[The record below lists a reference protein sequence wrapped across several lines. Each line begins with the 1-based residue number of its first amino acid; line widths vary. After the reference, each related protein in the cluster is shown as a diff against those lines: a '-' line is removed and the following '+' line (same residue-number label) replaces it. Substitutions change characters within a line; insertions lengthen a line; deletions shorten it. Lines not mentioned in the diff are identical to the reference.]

1 MTTSPTTTQTRVMP
15 LAALLLLSL
24 ATVLA
29 IAWFFAA
36 LGYWEDDA
44 YIHLEFA
51 RSLATGHGF
60 QFNGHLVYGDTSPL
74 WVWLL
79 VFAHTGFANTPAAWL
94 ASGKLLT
101 VLAAVISLTGV
112 FFFAHSLVT
121 AGIRHALPPAKANLF
136 AAWMVLIFV
145 LSPYFGYWAFS
156 GMEALAACG
165 LAAWTCV
172 LLTHH
177 RHSWRRILVAAL
189 LGGLAPL
196 LRPEM
201 AFFTLLLV
209 FILSA
214 RIRHLRAS
222 LTLRIDLL
230 VASLVLLAAPAIAWA
245 VYAQHIFGSALPN
258 TNAAK
263 RAAPNHSVLLRL
275 LHLYGFGYLVTLLAC
290 LLFAGWLLW
299 HLAKDRSALS
309 PNHLLYRLPRT
320 GWLVLLWTLLNCGF
334 YLGNH
339 TFVQTRYIFPSAQLL
354 TIAVLALAAVRWPGT
369 YRCLLVATLL
379 FETLSSAL
387 STLPMVRNK
396 IIVDATYA
404 QLAGTLRNLPPD
416 APVALYAIGEPAF
429 LSGHPVID
437 TGGITRPGAIP
448 YIFDP
453 TSDRTTAWAIREGA
467 QYEVIDHSPL
477 PGSKLIWS
485 RDLPVTG
492 WLLTPRH
499 HYDPDKLQLWQLPET
514 FH

>member
-1 MTTSPTTTQTRVMP
+1 MP
-15 LAALLLLSL
+15 IAATLLLCLS
-24 ATVLA
+24 AGIT
-29 IAWFFAA
+29 IAWFLVA

-60 QFNGHLVYGDTSPL
+60 QFNGRLVYGDTSPL

-79 VFAHTGFANTPAAWL
+79 VATHTGFANTPTAWL
-94 ASGKLLT
+94 ESGKLLT
-101 VLAAVISLTGV
+101 ILAAVFSLSGV

-121 AGIRHALPPAKANLF
+121 AGIRHALPPARANLF
-136 AAWMVLIFV
+136 AAFMLLAFV
-145 LSPYFGYWAFS
+145 LNPYFGYWAFS

-177 RHSWRRILVAAL
+177 RHSWRRILFASV

-201 AFFTLLLV
+201 ALFTLLLV
-209 FILSA
+209 FIFLV

-245 VYAQHIFGSALPN
+245 LYAQHTFGSVLPN

-263 RAAPNHSVLLRL
+263 RAAPQDSVVLRL
-275 LHLYGFGYLVTLLAC
+275 LHLYTFGYGITLLAIA
-290 LLFAGWLLW
+290 LFVAWLLW
-299 HLAKDRSALS
+299 HLLKDRSALS

-320 GWLVLLWTLLNCGF
+320 GWLILIWATLSCLF

-339 TFVQTRYIFPSAQLL
+339 TLVQTRYIFPVAQLL
-354 TIAVLALAAVRWPGT
+354 SIAALALAALRWPLA
-369 YRCLLVATLL
+369 YRALLTLTLL
-379 FETLSSAL
+379 FGAATSLI
-387 STLPMVRNK
+387 STLPMVRAK
-396 IIVDATYA
+396 VIVDATYA
-404 QLAGTLRNLPPD
+404 QLADTLRTLPPD
-416 APVALYAIGEPAF
+416 TPVALYAIGEPAF

-467 QYEVIDHSPL
+467 AYEVIDHSPT
-477 PGSKLIWS
+477 PGSQLIWS
-485 RDLPVTG
+485 RDLPVSG
-492 WLLTPRH
+492 WFLNPFHR
-499 HYDPDKLQLWQLPET
+499 YAPDKLQLWQLPPN
-514 FH
+514 FQ